1 MGIFLGTLHDL
12 PISLSICW
20 LVVSILSG
28 DGYRIRM
35 YSVWSYA
42 NLVKITCCNSILQI
56 FFLNLIIF
64 SPVICSPQSFDFFFQ
79 FDKKQKWNV
88 IVIWTYPF
96 IFGGGCH
103 FFAFHINW
111 WCVLWFFLGGV
122 TMLFCPWGSL
132 VSLWKSCVRGPT
144 LWYCL
149 FVHCCQCSHVILCYV
164 KWYY

>member
-12 PISLSICW
+12 PISLSICR

-28 DGYRIRM
+28 NGYRIRM

-96 IFGGGCH
+96 ILGGGVISLLFTLIGGVFCV
-103 FFAFHINW
+103 FFRKGDNVILSLRES
-111 WCVLWFFLGGV
+111 CVL
-122 TMLFCPWGSL
+122 
-132 VSLWKSCVRGPT
+132 
-144 LWYCL
+144 
-149 FVHCCQCSHVILCYV
+149 V
-164 KWYY
+164 KVMC